1 MSKAKS
7 PSSPVNS
14 EALCLNRLGAHLLQ
28 FFPLSQVQE
37 ILADYQEYLSLGR
50 EQGTSTEGLLQELK
64 NPAGIRQELLG
75 EMPKGGRFFFLW
87 TGGWGAFFLFT
98 LYVCLHS
105 FSHNIS
111 PITVLIPLMV
121 SLSVSLFAL
130 LHGRAR
136 AILEQQLGILPPKG
150 SFWIPQLFLLILT
163 ALTEYT
169 MQWLLVRP
177 PASIP
182 TYIGRWHIG
191 PAISG
196 FLCSLV
202 LLLMLL
208 LIWTLFQMR
217 KNSVQYYP
225 GAIHTLGT
233 IFFLLDTR
241 AILHKMDLNI
251 NDLEMLRREFLAP
264 LYWYGA
270 GLLLALLFVFL
281 LKSAGKAQAV

>member
-1 MSKAKS
+1 MSQTKS
-7 PSSPVNS
+7 SSSTVHS

-37 ILADYQEYLSLGR
+37 VLADYQEYLSLGR
-50 EQGTSTEGLLQELK
+50 ERGTSTEGLLLELK
-64 NPAGIRQELLG
+64 NPAVIRQELLG
-75 EMPKGGRFFFLW
+75 EMPKSGRFFLLW
-87 TGGWGAFFLFT
+87 TGGWSALFLFT

-105 FSHNIS
+105 FSYSIS
-111 PITVLIPLMV
+111 PITVLIPLMA

-136 AILEQQLGILPPKG
+136 AILEWQLGILPPKG
-150 SFWIPQLFLLILT
+150 SFWLPQLFLLILT
-163 ALTEYT
+163 ALTECI

-182 TYIGRWHIG
+182 AYIGRWHIG
-191 PAISG
+191 PAING
-196 FLCSLV
+196 ILCSLV
-202 LLLMLL
+202 FLLILL
-208 LIWTLFQMR
+208 LIWTLFQMQ
-217 KNSVQYYP
+217 KNSVQFYP
-225 GAIHTLGT
+225 GVIHTLGT

-251 NDLEMLRREFLAP
+251 NDLEILRREFLAP
-264 LYWYGA
+264 LYWYGT

-281 LKSAGKAQAV
+281 LKSARKA

>member
-1 MSKAKS
+1 MSQTKS
-7 PSSPVNS
+7 SSSTVHS

-37 ILADYQEYLSLGR
+37 VLADYQEYLSLGR
-50 EQGTSTEGLLQELK
+50 ERGTSTEGLLLELK
-64 NPAGIRQELLG
+64 NPAVIRQELLG
-75 EMPKGGRFFFLW
+75 EMPKSGRFFLLW
-87 TGGWGAFFLFT
+87 TGGWSALFLFT

-105 FSHNIS
+105 FSYSIS
-111 PITVLIPLMV
+111 PITVLIPLMA

-136 AILEQQLGILPPKG
+136 AILERQLGILPPKG
-150 SFWIPQLFLLILT
+150 SFWLPQLFLLILT
-163 ALTEYT
+163 ALTECI

-182 TYIGRWHIG
+182 AYIGRWHIG
-191 PAISG
+191 PAING
-196 FLCSLV
+196 ILCSLV
-202 LLLMLL
+202 FLLILL
-208 LIWTLFQMR
+208 LIWTLFQMQ
-217 KNSVQYYP
+217 KNSVQFYP
-225 GAIHTLGT
+225 GVIHTLGT
-233 IFFLLDTR
+233 IFFVLDTR

-264 LYWYGA
+264 LYWYGT

-281 LKSAGKAQAV
+281 LKSARKA

>member
-1 MSKAKS
+1 MSQTKS
-7 PSSPVNS
+7 SSSTVHS

-37 ILADYQEYLSLGR
+37 VLADYQEYLSLGR
-50 EQGTSTEGLLQELK
+50 ERGTSTEGLLLELK
-64 NPAGIRQELLG
+64 NPAVIRQELLG
-75 EMPKGGRFFFLW
+75 EMPKSRRFFLLW
-87 TGGWGAFFLFT
+87 TGGWSALFLFT

-105 FSHNIS
+105 FSYSIS
-111 PITVLIPLMV
+111 PITVLIPLMA

-136 AILEQQLGILPPKG
+136 AILERQLGILPSKG
-150 SFWIPQLFLLILT
+150 SFWLPQLFLLILT
-163 ALTEYT
+163 ALTECI

-182 TYIGRWHIG
+182 AYIGRWPIG

-196 FLCSLV
+196 ILCSLV
-202 LLLMLL
+202 FLLILL
-208 LIWTLFQMR
+208 LIWTLFQMQ
-217 KNSVQYYP
+217 KNSVQFYP
-225 GAIHTLGT
+225 GVIHTLGT

-264 LYWYGA
+264 LYWYGT

-281 LKSAGKAQAV
+281 LKSAKKA